1 MSEHFSK
8 QLAESLRVLVGITR
22 FRSGPQDLPVSP
34 RLLVV
39 MVVLSIIPDLLVSAL
54 GPATN
59 VNPLIPVAISTV
71 FTLAWYGA
79 MLKLAGKPERFLQ
92 TLTAIF
98 GVQFVLTPALVFV
111 GWFFATYQHDPGWQ
125 VTASFLALIIAVW
138 VLVILVRV
146 LRAATEWSLPL
157 CIVTTFASQ
166 FVALQVMASLLPEA
180 AAAK

>member
-1 MSEHFSK
+1 LSEHFSK
-8 QLAESLRVLVGITR
+8 QLAETLRVLVGITR
-22 FRSGPQDLPVSP
+22 FRGGPQDLPVSP
-34 RLLVV
+34 RLLIL

-59 VNPLIPVAISTV
+59 VNLVIPLAISIV
-71 FTLAWYGA
+71 FTLGWYGG

-98 GVQFVLTPALVFV
+98 GVQFVLTPVLVLG
-111 GWFFATYQHDPGWQ
+111 GWFFATYQRDPGWQ
-125 VTASFLALIIAVW
+125 VFASFLALIIAIW
-138 VLVILVRV
+138 VLVILVRI
-146 LRAATEWSLPL
+146 LRAATEWSLAL

-166 FVALQVMASLLPEA
+166 FVALQLMASLLPEA